1 MQFNIILFL
10 YKSKIMSAKT
20 SILEKLKVKPIA
32 KKKEDV
38 IFEIKIVDKT
48 KEKLVDR
55 DVFLSKIATALKTQK
70 KKPVGEITALENKDI
85 KGSETKQDDIA
96 TLQEPKEITKVA
108 ISTGIPK
115 KTKKRVRITDEDVS
129 VVIDKEGEEDGVGEE
144 IVKDRITPKP
154 SLSVIAE
161 GPMTMIQIGDTETTK
176 RIPKKKS
183 DVLRASAY
191 YLNNREIFVN
201 FINTLFAKYKSEL
214 GESSDQISCS
224 NKRSEEF
231 RVMTHQKIVRDYL
244 SLYTPYRGLLL
255 YHGLGSGKTCS
266 SIAIAEGLKSN
277 KQVVVMTPASLR
289 RNYIEELKKCGD
301 QIYKKNQYWEF
312 VQTESNEQLIS
323 EISRML
329 HLSEDYIRRR
339 GGAWLVNVSKPSNF
353 EDLDTE
359 YKNNI
364 DAQINEMIRHKY
376 QFINYNGLRNSH
388 LRDLTMNYRINPF
401 DNKVVVID
409 EAHNFV
415 SRIVNKLKKQE
426 SLSNKLY
433 EYLMSA
439 ENVKIVL
446 LTGTPMINY
455 PNELGILFN
464 ILRGY
469 IKTWNFPLNIK
480 TTKKVS
486 KETISAMLSNISAMD
501 QIEYKASL
509 KILTIT
515 RNPFGFINKM
525 KNDKYSGVAQAKP
538 DSYGNISDEK
548 FEAVVASTLK
558 KNDIEILT
566 SGIKIE
572 LFKALPDTMDG
583 FNTYFIT
590 DNGDVRNSNLF
601 KRRILGL
608 TSYFRSAQEQLMPRF
623 DKTTD
628 LRVLK
633 IPMSDY
639 QFSLYEK
646 ERIEER
652 ELETRNR
659 KKKAL
664 KPVNDL
670 YEESVSTYRIFSR
683 AACNFVFPENMKR
696 PKPAESKSLR
706 ELADSLNEDMLD
718 AATMQERLENPDGTY
733 EADDFNYYKQLDLE
747 NKASVSQVKSAYKK
761 LTQEYV
767 DDEAKLKEL
776 QNAYEYLINPEN
788 KKQYDK
794 FLDMRSSQEGVDS
807 DFSYEAL
814 IKTALQTLEENKER
828 YFSPTE
834 LQKYSPKFLTMLE
847 NIKDP
852 DHKGCNLVYSQFRT
866 LEGIGI
872 FKLILEANGF
882 AQFRIKR
889 DAQNTWTL
897 DRKESELG
905 KPMFV
910 LYTGTEDAE
919 EKEIVRNIFNSN
931 WVGVPDSI
939 TSQLK
944 LIAENNNMGEIIKV
958 FMITASGAEGISLRN
973 VRYVHIT
980 EPYWHPVRMEQ
991 VIGRARRICSHED
1004 LPEELRTV
1012 EVFLYIMTLSE
1023 KQKMSEEAVEL
1034 RAKDRSRIDKQT
1046 PITTDESLYEI
1057 STAKEEIARK
1067 LLTSVKEA
1075 SIDCAI
1081 HATSGSSEKIKCF
1094 SFGKPSEKAFSYM
1107 PSISNEESDTVAQ
1120 ANEKIVERKVDII
1133 KIEGK
1138 EYALNKKTKE
1148 VYDIESFRVAQET
1161 GSEPII
1167 VGKLMQ
1173 VGKKFKFER
1182 V

>member
-1 MQFNIILFL
+1 
-10 YKSKIMSAKT
+10 MSAKM

-38 IFEIKIVDKT
+38 VFEIKIVDKT

-55 DVFLSKIATALKTQK
+55 DAFLTKIATAMKTQK
-70 KKPVGEITALENKDI
+70 KKPVGEITVLENVDLPENQI
-85 KGSETKQDDIA
+85 KTIVEVDVAPSA
-96 TLQEPKEITKVA
+96 TIPV
-108 ISTGIPK
+108 STSLPK
-115 KTKKRVRITDEDVS
+115 KTKKKVRITEEDVGIT
-129 VVIDKEGEEDGVGEE
+129 IDNNEMAKDSEDD
-144 IVKDRITPKP
+144 IPPQRITPKP
-154 SLSVIAE
+154 SQTVIAE
-161 GPMTMIQIGDTETTK
+161 GPMTMIQIGDTETNK
-176 RIPKKKS
+176 RLPRKKS

-201 FINTLFAKYKSEL
+201 FINTLFAKYKTEL
-214 GESSDQISCS
+214 GESTEQISCS

-244 SLYTPYRGLLL
+244 SIYTPYRGLLL

-266 SIAIAEGLKSN
+266 SIAIAEGLKSD
-277 KQVVVMTPASLR
+277 KQVIVMTPASLR

-312 VQTESNEQLIS
+312 VQTESNDQVIS
-323 EISRML
+323 ELSRIL

-353 EDLDTE
+353 EELDTE
-359 YKNNI
+359 YKNSI

-376 QFINYNGLRNSH
+376 QFINYNGIRSSH
-388 LRDLTMNYRINPF
+388 VRDITLNYRINPF

-415 SRIVNKLKKQE
+415 SRIVNKLKKPE
-426 SLSNKLY
+426 SVSNQLY

-480 TTKKVS
+480 TSKKVS
-486 KETISAMLSNISAMD
+486 KETISEMLGGISSMD

-515 RNPFGFINKM
+515 RNPFGFINK
-525 KNDKYSGVAQAKP
+525 KKSDKYIGVAQAKA
-538 DSYGNISDEK
+538 DSYGNVSDEQ
-548 FEAVVASTLK
+548 FEKIVASTLK

-590 DNGDVRNSNLF
+590 DNGNVRNSSLF

-623 DKTTD
+623 NKTTD

-652 ELETRNR
+652 ELESRNR
-659 KKKAL
+659 KRKTM
-664 KPVNDL
+664 KPVNEL

-683 AACNFVFPENMKR
+683 AACNFVFPENIKR
-696 PKPAESKSLR
+696 PKPAESKSLK

-747 NKASVSQVKSAYKK
+747 NKASVSEIKSAYKK

-767 DDEAKLKEL
+767 DDEAKLKEI
-776 QNAYEYLINPEN
+776 QNAYEYLINSDN

-794 FLDMRSSQEGVDS
+794 YLDMRSNEQGVDS
-807 DFSYEAL
+807 DFSYDAL
-814 IKTALQTLEENKER
+814 IKTALQTLEANKETF
-828 YFSPTE
+828 FSPTE

-852 DHKGCNLVYSQFRT
+852 DHEGCNLVYSQFRT

-939 TSQLK
+939 TSVLK
-944 LIAENNNMGEIIKV
+944 QISENNFMGEIIKV

-1023 KQKMSEEAVEL
+1023 KQKTSEEAVEL

-1057 STAKEEIARK
+1057 STTKEEIARK
-1067 LLTSVKEA
+1067 LLTSVKESA
-1075 SIDCAI
+1075 IDCAI

-1094 SFGKPSEKAFSYM
+1094 SFGKPSEKSFSYM

-1120 ANEKIVERKVDII
+1120 ANEKFVERQVDVI

-1138 EYALNKKTKE
+1138 EYARNKKTME
-1148 VYDIESFRVAQET
+1148 IYDIDSFRVAQET

-1167 VGKLMQ
+1167 VGKLVQ
-1173 VGKKFKFER
+1173 VGKKFKFEK

>member
-1 MQFNIILFL
+1 
-10 YKSKIMSAKT
+10 MSTKP
-20 SILEKLKVKPIA
+20 SILEQLKVKPIA

-55 DVFLSKIATALKTQK
+55 DAFLSKIATALKTQK
-70 KKPVGEITALENKDI
+70 KKSVGEIGPLKTVDNENVSTAL
-85 KGSETKQDDIA
+85 GPAQETVDVQKTVPGEGTEADA
-96 TLQEPKEITKVA
+96 ETT
-108 ISTGIPK
+108 ISIRSNVPK
-115 KTKKRVRITDEDVS
+115 KTQKRVRITDEDVS
-129 VVIDKEGEEDGVGEE
+129 VIVDNEEGETV
-144 IVKDRITPKP
+144 VKERITPKP
-154 SLSVIAE
+154 STTIIAE
-161 GPMTMIQIGDTETTK
+161 GPMTMVQIGDTETTK
-176 RIPKKKS
+176 RLPKKKS

-201 FINTLFAKYKSEL
+201 FINTLFAKYKKKL
-214 GESSDQISCS
+214 GEKYEQISCS

-231 RVMTHQKIVRDYL
+231 GVMTHQKIVRDYL

-266 SIAIAEGLKSN
+266 SIAIAEGLKTN
-277 KQVVVMTPASLR
+277 KQVIVMTPASLR

-323 EISRML
+323 ELSRML

-388 LRDLTMNYRINPF
+388 LRNLTMNYRINPF

-415 SRIVNKLKKQE
+415 SRIVNKLKKPE

-747 NKASVSQVKSAYKK
+747 NKASLSQVKSAYKK

-828 YFSPTE
+828 YFSPSE

-872 FKLILEANGF
+872 FKLILETNGF

-897 DRKESELG
+897 DRKESDLG

-939 TSQLK
+939 ATPLK
-944 LIAENNNMGEIIKV
+944 LIAANNNMGEIIKV

-1004 LPEELRTV
+1004 LPEDLRTV

-1023 KQKMSEEAVEL
+1023 KQKSSEEAVEL

-1120 ANEKIVERKVDII
+1120 ANEKTVERKVDII

-1138 EYALNKKTKE
+1138 EYALNKNTKE

>member
-1 MQFNIILFL
+1 
-10 YKSKIMSAKT
+10 MSAKM
-20 SILEKLKVKPIA
+20 SILEKLKVKPVA

-38 IFEIKIVDKT
+38 VFEIKIIDKT

-55 DVFLSKIATALKTQK
+55 DAFLTKIATSMKTQK
-70 KKPVGEITALENKDI
+70 KKPVGEITVLENVDLPENQI
-85 KGSETKQDDIA
+85 KSVVEVDVSPSEPISKQG
-96 TLQEPKEITKVA
+96 EVVV
-108 ISTGIPK
+108 STAIPK
-115 KTKKRVRITDEDVS
+115 KTKKKVRITEEDVGIT
-129 VVIDKEGEEDGVGEE
+129 IDKDENSDDATP
-144 IVKDRITPKP
+144 IQRITPKP
-154 SLSVIAE
+154 SQTLIAE
-161 GPMTMIQIGDTETTK
+161 GPMTMVQIGDTETSK
-176 RIPKKKS
+176 RLPKKKS

-201 FINTLFAKYKSEL
+201 FINTLFAKYKTEL
-214 GESSDQISCS
+214 GESTEQISCS

-244 SLYTPYRGLLL
+244 SIYTPYRGLLL

-266 SIAIAEGLKSN
+266 SIAIAEGLKSD
-277 KQVVVMTPASLR
+277 KQVIVMTPASLR

-312 VQTESNEQLIS
+312 VQTESNDQVIS
-323 EISRML
+323 ELSRTL

-353 EDLDTE
+353 EELDTE
-359 YKNNI
+359 YKNSI

-376 QFINYNGLRNSH
+376 QFINYNGIRSSH
-388 LRDLTMNYRINPF
+388 MRDITLNYRINPF

-415 SRIVNKLKKQE
+415 SRIVNKLKKTE
-426 SLSNKLY
+426 SVSNQLY

-486 KETISAMLSNISAMD
+486 KETISEMLGGISSMD

-515 RNPFGFINKM
+515 RNPFGFINK
-525 KNDKYSGVAQAKP
+525 KKSDKYIGVAQAKA
-538 DSYGNISDEK
+538 DSYGNVSDEQ
-548 FEAVVASTLK
+548 FEKIVASTLK

-590 DNGDVRNSNLF
+590 DNGNVRNSSLF

-623 DKTTD
+623 NKITD

-652 ELETRNR
+652 ELESRNR
-659 KKKAL
+659 KRKTL
-664 KPVNDL
+664 KPVNEL

-683 AACNFVFPENMKR
+683 AACNFVFPENIKR
-696 PKPAESKSLR
+696 PKPAESKSLK

-747 NKASVSQVKSAYKK
+747 NKASVSEIKSTYKK

-767 DDEAKLKEL
+767 DDEAKLKEI
-776 QNAYEYLINPEN
+776 QNAYEYLINSDN

-794 FLDMRSSQEGVDS
+794 YLDMRSNQEGVDS

-814 IKTALQTLEENKER
+814 IKTALQTLEANKETL
-828 YFSPTE
+828 FSPTE

-852 DHKGCNLVYSQFRT
+852 DHEGCNLVYSQFRT

-939 TSQLK
+939 TNVLK
-944 LIAENNNMGEIIKV
+944 QISENNFMGEIIKV

-1012 EVFLYIMTLSE
+1012 QVFLYIMTLSE
-1023 KQKMSEEAVEL
+1023 KQKTSEEAVEL

-1057 STAKEEIARK
+1057 STTKEEIARK
-1067 LLTSVKEA
+1067 LLTNVKEA
-1075 SIDCAI
+1075 AIDCAI

-1094 SFGKPSEKAFSYM
+1094 SFGKPSEKSFSYM
-1107 PSISNEESDTVAQ
+1107 PSISNEEYDNIAQ
-1120 ANEKIVERKVDII
+1120 ANEKFVERQVDVI

-1138 EYALNKKTKE
+1138 EYARNKKTME
-1148 VYDIESFRVAQET
+1148 IYDIESFRVAQET

-1167 VGKLMQ
+1167 VGKLVQ
-1173 VGKKFKFER
+1173 AGNKFKFEK

>member
-1 MQFNIILFL
+1 
-10 YKSKIMSAKT
+10 MSAKT

-70 KKPVGEITALENKDI
+70 KKPVGEIAALENKDTN
-85 KGSETKQDDIA
+85 GRETKQDDIT
-96 TLQEPKEITKVA
+96 TLQEPKEITNVA

-129 VVIDKEGEEDGVGEE
+129 VVIDKEGEEDGIGEE
-144 IVKDRITPKP
+144 IVKERITPKP
-154 SLSVIAE
+154 SQSIIAE

-176 RIPKKKS
+176 RLPKKKS

-353 EDLDTE
+353 EELDTE

-415 SRIVNKLKKQE
+415 SRIVNKLKKPE

-548 FEAVVASTLK
+548 FEAMVASTLK

-590 DNGDVRNSNLF
+590 DSGEVRNSNLF

-670 YEESVSTYRIFSR
+670 YEDSVSTYRIFSR

-828 YFSPTE
+828 YFSPSE

-852 DHKGCNLVYSQFRT
+852 DHQGCNLVYSQFRT

-1023 KQKMSEEAVEL
+1023 KQKTSEEAVEL

-1120 ANEKIVERKVDII
+1120 ANEKTVERKVDII

-1167 VGKLMQ
+1167 VGKLIQ